1 MTYDERI
8 AFEQN
13 KIAIEQNKARE
24 MNLTKCISC
33 KNCDLAITS
42 ATTAVVACLKRGTIL
57 MNCKVSYCRFYEA
70 MEIPRTEDP
79 IEKEIKKAK
88 KSKEESNG

>member
-8 AFEQN
+8 A
-13 KIAIEQNKARE
+13 IEMNKARE

-33 KNCDLAITS
+33 KNCDLAVTS
-42 ATTAVVACLKRGTIL
+42 GTTAVVSCTRRGPIL
-57 MNCKVSYCRFYEA
+57 MNCKVCYCRFYEA
-70 MEIPRTEDP
+70 MEVPRTEDP
-79 IEKEIKKAK
+79 IEKELKKEK